1 MTTQFIIIQITPFF
15 KNNSIKS
22 LSEKVDRT
30 NKTVLSVRKT
40 RTSGEGNETKPR
52 IMYLMQISF
61 NLSDE

>member
-40 RTSGEGNETKPR
+40 RTSGEGKRDQAT
-52 IMYLMQISF
+52 YYV
-61 NLSDE
+61 SDADKFQSVG